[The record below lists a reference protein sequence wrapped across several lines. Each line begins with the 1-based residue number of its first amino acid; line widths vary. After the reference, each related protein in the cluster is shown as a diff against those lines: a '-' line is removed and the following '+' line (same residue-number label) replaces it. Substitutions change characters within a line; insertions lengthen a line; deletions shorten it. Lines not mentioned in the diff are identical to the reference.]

1 MQGHAVGQVY
11 VVRGLPTFRTPHFSL
26 LHALAA
32 SLLSKDMRIII
43 WIFGDHFL
51 VIDVLD
57 FGFAGEVHGAALLH
71 VLSTYFRKEARVWMR
86 RFRIFLDCAQD
97 GESRGS

>member
-1 MQGHAVGQVY
+1 MH
-11 VVRGLPTFRTPHFSL
+11 SL
-26 LHALAA
+26 HYFCRKTCA
-32 SLLSKDMRIII
+32 SLFK
-43 WIFGDHFL
+43 IFGEHFL

-86 RFRIFLDCAQD
+86 RSRIFLDCAQD

>member
-1 MQGHAVGQVY
+1 MMTLSSAKQSSYEDVLKRITPFFEKMQGHAVGQVY

-43 WIFGDHFL
+43 
-51 VIDVLD
+51 
-57 FGFAGEVHGAALLH
+57 
-71 VLSTYFRKEARVWMR
+71 
-86 RFRIFLDCAQD
+86 
-97 GESRGS
+97 